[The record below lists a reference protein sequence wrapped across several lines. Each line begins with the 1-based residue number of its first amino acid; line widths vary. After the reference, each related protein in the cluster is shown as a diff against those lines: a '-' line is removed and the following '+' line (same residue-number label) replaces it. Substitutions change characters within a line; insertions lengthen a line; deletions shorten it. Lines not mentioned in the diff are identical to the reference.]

1 MTTRALPWSRL
12 RPMGSRTGVPRPA
25 RRPPKR
31 GNPDRSDAT
40 KRKDPDRPLTPQ
52 DVEVNTWIM
61 GTFLASII
69 TVSLA
74 MLFWSGHICF
84 WIIALAIAG
93 YLPTPVTDPLL
104 ERRDVFSCVIF
115 GIYALAYLVVCSFIC
130 WWVALSA
137 FAITALAAVLLL
149 RLKRK
154 WGFHL
159 PPRPEMTFRHPP
171 ERIGTPLYFSVVML
185 AFAALGAH
193 YVHPGVLLA
202 MVLIS
207 PFPAAAAVWNW
218 AWGVSIDQDGLL
230 VHRLTGDRFYLWSD
244 IGRPWF
250 STTNWYLYDKQEKYI
265 CSVPAHEAA
274 SGLLYEKMDEMLR
287 SRIHSSGS

>member
-93 YLPTPVTDPLL
+93 YLPTPVTDP
-104 ERRDVFSCVIF
+104 
-115 GIYALAYLVVCSFIC
+115 
-130 WWVALSA
+130 
-137 FAITALAAVLLL
+137 
-149 RLKRK
+149 
-154 WGFHL
+154 
-159 PPRPEMTFRHPP
+159 
-171 ERIGTPLYFSVVML
+171 
-185 AFAALGAH
+185 
-193 YVHPGVLLA
+193 
-202 MVLIS
+202 
-207 PFPAAAAVWNW
+207 
-218 AWGVSIDQDGLL
+218 Q
-230 VHRLTGDRFYLWSD
+230 
-244 IGRPWF
+244 IGR
-250 STTNWYLYDKQEKYI
+250 
-265 CSVPAHEAA
+265 AHV
-274 SGLLYEKMDEMLR
+274 
-287 SRIHSSGS
+287 

>member
-1 MTTRALPWSRL
+1 
-12 RPMGSRTGVPRPA
+12 
-25 RRPPKR
+25 
-31 GNPDRSDAT
+31 
-40 KRKDPDRPLTPQ
+40 
-52 DVEVNTWIM
+52 
-61 GTFLASII
+61 
-69 TVSLA
+69 

-159 PPRPEMTFRHPP
+159 PPRPDMTFRHPP
-171 ERIGTPLYFSVVML
+171 ERIGTPLYFSVVLL

-250 STTNWYLYDKQEKYI
+250 SSTNWYLYDKQEKYI